1 LISLVELASITKII
15 TCADNGNTRPPQILS
30 PSSLPRPTPTMKSN
44 KLHKR
49 QGSTSTTRL
58 VTNSIPLTG
67 TATTQKK
74 NEKITTTNH
83 ANTRTEDQIPTIKL
97 EFSSSSSSSSSSSP
111 PPMIFYPQT
120 LQTYS
125 ELLDS
130 LYFLLLHHPN
140 NYNTTFQ
147 VVVTGGSSTEE
158 EEEDVVAVPSS
169 SASAF
174 RSLLSII
181 PSQDFLNKVEQLTE
195 IGIKVKLL
203 DLSGEGIEILDLEDW
218 DQNQNQGDFDA
229 ADVPVVVVEERGN
242 ERDSYIAKEE
252 EEEEQG
258 ENGVKVVKQKKEE
271 EEDKVTK
278 NKTKTSSLL
287 LVPSEEDKFYYRE
300 FI

>member
-1 LISLVELASITKII
+1 MISLVELASITKII

-30 PSSLPRPTPTMKSN
+30 PSSLPRPTPTIKNN

-67 TATTQKK
+67 TATTTQKK

-83 ANTRTEDQIPTIKL
+83 PNTRTEDQIPTIKL
-97 EFSSSSSSSSSSSP
+97 EFSSSSSSSSSSP
-111 PPMIFYPQT
+111 PQMIFYPQT

-130 LYFLLLHHPN
+130 LYFLLHHPN
-140 NYNTTFQ
+140 NKYNTTFQ
-147 VVVTGGSSTEE
+147 VVTGGST
-158 EEEDVVAVPSS
+158 EEDVVAVPSS
-169 SASAF
+169 SSSSAF

-203 DLSGEGIEILDLEDW
+203 DLSGEGIEILEEDW
-218 DQNQNQGDFDA
+218 DQDQDEGDFDA
-229 ADVPVVVVEERGN
+229 ADVPVVVVEEKGN

-271 EEDKVTK
+271 EEDMVTK